1 MSVANSA
8 LRRVEIE
15 KKRVIERAE
24 EAEMRAVKFEKQK
37 NIALEQV
44 EELEAT
50 LEAQKERNNTLQTD
64 LEEASEQAALYF
76 EQYGKVC
83 AVLKKKEAATI
94 DPRLL
99 WVIQRDEIEIS
110 DEELGRG
117 GWGTVHKAMFRGTTV
132 AAKRMYRHI
141 VSDYNCEL
149 FEREMNIAS
158 RIRHP
163 NLVQFIG
170 ATAQEKQELIILTEI
185 MSTSLWDE
193 LQKRPLSQLETISI
207 SLDVAKALNYLHLMR
222 PDPIIHRDVS
232 SANVLLNPG
241 KDGEW
246 ITKLSD
252 YGSANYA
259 CSAVTQGAGN
269 AAYAAPETLQT
280 PKMDVYSFGVLLLE
294 MSVRRIPDSR
304 ATLREKETLICNI
317 SFVHLQNLV
326 RLCTT
331 KDASGRPTL
340 SEIIQTLSI
349 ANQDCCSSE

>member
-8 LRRVEIE
+8 LRKVEIE
-15 KKRVIERAE
+15 KKRVIEQAE
-24 EAEMRAVKFEKQK
+24 EAEMRAVKLEKQK
-37 NIALEQV
+37 NMALEQV
-44 EELEAT
+44 EELEAA
-50 LEAQKERNNTLQTD
+50 LEALKERNNSLQAD

-76 EQYGKVC
+76 EQYGRVC
-83 AVLKKKEAATI
+83 AALKKKEAVAI

-99 WVIQRDEIEIS
+99 WVIQREEIEIS
-110 DEELGRG
+110 EKELGRG
-117 GWGTVHKAMFRGTTV
+117 GYGTVHKAMFRGTTV
-132 AAKRMYRHI
+132 AAKRMYQHI
-141 VSDYNCEL
+141 LSDYNREL

-170 ATAQEKQELIILTEI
+170 ATAQEEQELIILTEI

-207 SLDVAKALNYLHLMR
+207 SSDVARALNYLHLMR

-241 KDGEW
+241 KDGKW

-252 YGSANYA
+252 YGSANYVR
-259 CSAVTQGAGN
+259 SAVTQAPGN
-269 AAYAAPETLQT
+269 AAYAAPETIQT
-280 PKMDVYSFGVLLLE
+280 PKMDVFSFGILLLE
-294 MSVRRIPDSR
+294 MSVRKIPDSR
-304 ATLREKETLICNI
+304 ATLREREALVRNI
-317 SFVHLQNLV
+317 SSVHLQNLV

-331 KDASGRPTL
+331 RDALGRPTM
-340 SEIIQTLSI
+340 SEIIQTFSI
-349 ANQDCCSSE
+349 ANQDCHSSV